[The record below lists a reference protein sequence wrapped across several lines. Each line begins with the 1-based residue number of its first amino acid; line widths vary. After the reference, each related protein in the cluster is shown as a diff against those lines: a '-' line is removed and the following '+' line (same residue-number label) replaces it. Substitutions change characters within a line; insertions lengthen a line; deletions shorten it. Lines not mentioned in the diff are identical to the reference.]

1 VSNQGNGGLVAGV
14 DKPGVCAGTVVPPGG
29 TLLATRRCLELGQL
43 CGLTGWLRRML
54 VLGD

>member
-1 VSNQGNGGLVAGV
+1 MAGV